1 MRLLVCLLATLVPAI
16 AQAASPMQ
24 PGLWES
30 TVSVSRTG
38 RVPLV
43 TTERDCVTQ
52 KEIDDGTKSLP
63 RPGGDCQL
71 ANVVTDGSRTTYE
84 FACRDGPATLSGRA
98 EFTIEAARYEGK
110 LDAVARR
117 GTGSENPT
125 TMTWAAKRVGDCPG
139 G

>member
-1 MRLLVCLLATLVPAI
+1 MRLAAILLAMLAPAV
-16 AQAASPMQ
+16 AHAASPMQ

-43 TTERDCVTQ
+43 STDRDCVTQ
-52 KEIDDGTKSLP
+52 REIDDGTKSLP

-71 ANVVTDGSRTTYE
+71 SNVVTDGGKTAYD
-84 FACRDGPATLSGRA
+84 FACRDGPATLSGHA
-98 EFTIEAARYEGK
+98 EFTIEAARYSGK

-117 GTGSENPT
+117 AGNQDVPT
-125 TMTWAAKRVGDCPG
+125 AMTWTAKRVGECR
-139 G
+139 

>member
-1 MRLLVCLLATLVPAI
+1 MRLAACVLAMSVVPAV

-38 RVPLV
+38 RVPLA
-43 TTERDCVTQ
+43 TTDRDCVTQ

-71 ANVVTDGSRTTYE
+71 SNVVTDGAKTTYE
-84 FACRDGPATLSGRA
+84 FACRDGQATLSGRA
-98 EFTIEAARYEGK
+98 EFTIGPTRYEGK
-110 LDAVARR
+110 LEAVARR
-117 GTGSENPT
+117 GTGPDVPT
-125 TMTWAAKRVGDCPG
+125 TMTWTARRVGECS
-139 G
+139 

>member
-1 MRLLVCLLATLVPAI
+1 MRLAACLLAMLVPVI
-16 AQAASPMQ
+16 VQAASPMQ

-43 TTERDCVTQ
+43 TTDRDCVTQ

-71 ANVVTDGSRTTYE
+71 SNVVTDGNRTTYE
-84 FACRDGPATLSGRA
+84 FVCRDGPATLSGRA
-98 EFTIEAARYEGK
+98 EFTIEATRYEGK
-110 LDAVARR
+110 LEAVARR
-117 GTGSENPT
+117 GTNPDVPT
-125 TMTWAAKRVGDCPG
+125 TMTWSAKRVGECQP
-139 G
+139 